1 MKLSRAKIKIIT
13 TGVAFLASFPAP
25 AAKFYCDNKN
35 TIATADETTLIGQ
48 VIKSKKTVEL
58 QILMIDSEKPTLIST
73 IQSANTVTLG
83 GAKFNIPVF
92 AQSHKNSSAAI
103 SMNAQFI
110 VDQSISDI
118 AKASYINQSTKY
130 FPYKTIPD
138 EKLKTEIEKLIKDEK
153 KSGELADLFNST
165 GKKCTKQITDQYQLE
180 FNALDGPDFFQFTRD
195 LINNEQLFKESHPGV
210 VIDKYKS
217 FIKTTKKLLDNCY
230 LPAELSEFGKK
241 HNLLNSIGSIY
252 NENMPICT
260 GLIFKKNNHVLTARH
275 CFEFLKNIELQK
287 NLRNNLWFKKAS
299 EDNEYQ
305 VCAILERDA
314 LDKRKFDKAIDD
326 QVVIRIAAPST
337 NAPPIEIVSR
347 NSIKIPSADT
357 SPANK
362 PTSLLQISLFPFA
375 KLIRPETFKSGFVQS
390 TNPACIA
397 LSKEE
402 GCFGHTCSAIRGGSG
417 ASIFL
422 AESNNISLVGTHIG
436 ADSKALPD
444 CKAPQQRQINSAT
457 YIESALKK

>member
-1 MKLSRAKIKIIT
+1 MKLSRAKIKIII
-13 TGVAFLASFPAP
+13 TGVAFSASFPAP
-25 AAKFYCDNKN
+25 AAKFYCGNKN
-35 TIATADETTLIGQ
+35 SIATANETTLIGQ
-48 VIKSKKTVEL
+48 VINSKKPVEL
-58 QILMIDSEKPTLIST
+58 QMLMIDSEKPTLIST
-73 IQSANTVTLG
+73 IQPANTVTLG
-83 GAKFNIPVF
+83 VAKLNIPGF
-92 AQSHKNSSAAI
+92 AQSHKNASAAI
-103 SMNAQFI
+103 SLNAQFI
-110 VDQSISDI
+110 VDQSISEI
-118 AKASYINQSTKY
+118 AIASYISQPTKY
-130 FPYKTIPD
+130 SPYKTISD
-138 EKLKTEIEKLIKDEK
+138 SKLKAEIEKLIKDTK
-153 KSGELADLFNST
+153 KADELAGLFDSIGN
-165 GKKCTKQITDQYQLE
+165 KCTDQITNQYKVE
-180 FNALDGPDFFQFTRD
+180 FNALDGPDLFQFTRD
-195 LINNEQLFKESHPGV
+195 LINNEQLFKESHPGAH
-210 VIDKYKS
+210 IDKYKS
-217 FIKTTKKLLDNCY
+217 FIRTTAKLLDNCY
-230 LPAELSEFGKK
+230 FPAELSEFSKK

-252 NENMPICT
+252 NESTPICT

-287 NLRNNLWFKKAS
+287 NLRDNLWFKKAS

-314 LDKRKFDKAIDD
+314 LDIRKFDKAIDD
-326 QVVIRIAAPST
+326 QVIIRIAAPST

-347 NSIKIPSADT
+347 NSIKIPSTDT
-357 SPANK
+357 NLVNK

-375 KLIRPETFKSGFVQS
+375 NLIRPETFKSGFVQS

-436 ADSKALPD
+436 DSKVLDD

-457 YIESALKK
+457 YIESALKE